1 MLLPEELSLR
11 ATHHIANR
19 EEKNRKTMIQV
30 ACSYIST
37 VHIDYRLN
45 KKNTEKIQIK
55 IRVRLI

>member
-1 MLLPEELSLR
+1 MLHIQLPEELPLR

-45 KKNTEKIQIK
+45 KKALKK
-55 IRVRLI
+55 YKLKCV